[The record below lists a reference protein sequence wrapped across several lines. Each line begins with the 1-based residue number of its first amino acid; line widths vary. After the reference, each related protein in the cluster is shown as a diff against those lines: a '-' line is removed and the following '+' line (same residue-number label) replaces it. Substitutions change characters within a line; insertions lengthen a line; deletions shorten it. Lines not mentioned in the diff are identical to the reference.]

1 MAETEHI
8 GFLLIPNF
16 SMIAFSAAIEPLR
29 MANLLSR
36 RNLYDWSLI
45 SRTGSFERASN
56 RTSVVVDAAISEADR
71 LQTIIVCGGL
81 DAETYAEPSTFAWL
95 RRHAM
100 EGAQIGSV
108 CTGTY
113 ILAQAGLLEGHRCTI
128 HWNNVPGLT
137 ENFPGITVTSD
148 LYVIDGNRFTCAGG
162 AAATDMMLA
171 LIKARHGANL
181 AQSISEYLLTAGIR
195 RGDEPQPGS
204 TSNDQIVRSAV
215 ARMKAHLQEPV
226 SLNLLAEEAG
236 QSRRTLERAFHKHL
250 RMSPGQHYMNL
261 RLDHAHQLLVQTS
274 LSITQVAFGCGFVTL
289 PHFTR
294 RYRKR
299 FGAPP
304 VTDRE
309 RRDSAAVPPGIA
321 VRPGRPR
328 GGLNRDRNAGSNWD

>member
-45 SRTGSFERASN
+45 SRTGGFERASN
-56 RTSVVVDAAISEADR
+56 RTAVVVDAAINAADH

-81 DAETYAEPSTFAWL
+81 DTETYAEPSTFAWL

-113 ILAQAGLLEGHRCTI
+113 VLAQAGLLEGHRCTI
-128 HWNNVPGLT
+128 HWNNLPGLT

-171 LIKARHGANL
+171 LIKGRHGTNL
-181 AQSISEYLLTAGIR
+181 AQSISEYLLTGGIR
-195 RGDEPQPGS
+195 RGDEPQPS

-226 SLNLLAEEAG
+226 SLDVLAEESG

-250 RMSPGQHYMNL
+250 AMSPGQHYMNL

-321 VRPGRPR
+321 VGPGGPQ
-328 GGLNRDRNAGSNWD
+328 GGLNRDRNAGRNWD

>member
-29 MANLLSR
+29 LANLLSR
-36 RNLYDWSLI
+36 RKLYNWSLI
-45 SRTGSFERASN
+45 SRGGGFERASN
-56 RTSVVVDAAISEADR
+56 GTAVVVDSAITEADH
-71 LQTIIVCGGL
+71 LQAIVVCGGL
-81 DAETYAEPSTFAWL
+81 DTETYAEPSTFGWL

-100 EGAQIGSV
+100 EGTQIGSV

-113 ILAQAGLLEGHRCTI
+113 VLAQAGLLEGHRCTI
-128 HWNNVPGLT
+128 HWNNLPGLT
-137 ENFPGITVTSD
+137 ENFPGLTVTSD

-181 AQSISEYLLTAGIR
+181 AQSISEYMLTAGIR

-215 ARMKAHLQEPV
+215 ASMKAHLREPV
-226 SLNLLAEEAG
+226 SLDLLAEEAG

-250 RMSPGQHYMNL
+250 GMSPGQHYMNL

-274 LSITQVAFGCGFVTL
+274 LSITQVAFDCGFVTL
-289 PHFTR
+289 SHFTR
-294 RYRKR
+294 RYRGR

-304 VTDRE
+304 MTDRE
-309 RRDSAAVPPGIA
+309 RRDSAAVPPGI
-321 VRPGRPR
+321 VVGSVETR
-328 GGLNRDRNAGSNWD
+328 GGLNRDRNAGSNCD